1 MLVVELVLK
10 ALSRSKSFS
19 LIFILNFCLAIAALS
34 YLQFFKGSI
43 DTSLETKAKSLLGA
57 DIVISS
63 RFPITDTQIE
73 DIKKQLPEIKNFQQ
87 GISTVSMIS
96 SNKRARLME
105 LVKIEEGFPYY
116 GGLVFQDNSTYPQ
129 GELIATLPKENE
141 VWVYEEV
148 LDLLGLKSGDT
159 VQIASRDFVIQ
170 KIIVED
176 SLKAVSFS
184 GFMPKIYITQK
195 GLENTKLLQFGSTAR
210 YKLNYQFVKD
220 LDNDTLEKIENS
232 LEENV
237 DQNLKVLSPN
247 DGKDRLLR
255 VLNFITN
262 FLSLVSLVSFFLG
275 LVGLIYLYSGY
286 LRKHQ
291 KDITVL
297 NDLGLSKKHLILT
310 YLLHLFVL
318 IMISS
323 IIVFSLITISA
334 QFLGPIVQKLVDF
347 EFDFSLDYLFF
358 LKSAFVLF
366 VLSLSVGL
374 PLILPLL
381 QREKQSFIKTIISF
395 IPFLLFLLLLSHW
408 VTPAK
413 NIGFYFASSVLVL
426 IIFFFT
432 IGSFILKKV
441 DFSGHFE
448 NLALSLAF
456 KNITR
461 QNKTSLTLFTAI
473 VLCTTF
479 FSLIPQVGSSLS
491 NALTLSVE
499 DRPRFFV
506 IDAKENQLKDIQTQV
521 ENIGAKLE
529 NTSPMIR
536 ARIIKINDIDFTKHT
551 LKNADKKLKN
561 DKNELKN
568 ATVNLSYRDDLKKSE
583 KIIEGR
589 AFSGVY
595 DSQDFSK
602 PIELSVEKN
611 YASRRGIKLGDS
623 ITFDVLGLQIQT
635 KVVNIR
641 SVQWN
646 EFVPNFFFILQE
658 GAINDAPKTILAT
671 ISSGDYDASKML
683 ITLADTFPS
692 LTVIDVKSLFESF
705 ASLVKNVTTITDKM
719 SLYSIIIGL
728 LMSFII
734 IQYQMN
740 LQKNNILRL
749 KMIGVKNKTIRNSF
763 LIEFGLIALSA
774 SSFGIIL
781 GSIGSYII
789 SKELFESY
797 WDFRPD
803 ILLLYFFFIP
813 ILTLV
818 IVSFFTSKIIH
829 QKENLLFGE

>member
-1 MLVVELVLK
+1 MLIVELVLK

-19 LIFILNFCLAIAALS
+19 LIFIFNFCLAIAALS

-43 DTSLETKAKSLLGA
+43 DSSLETKAKSLLGA

-73 DIKKQLPEIKNFQQ
+73 DIKTKLPEIKHFNQ

-105 LVKIEEGFPYY
+105 LVKIEENFPYY
-116 GGLVFQDNSTYPQ
+116 GGLVFEDSSNYPQ
-129 GELIATLPKENE
+129 GELIANLPKENE
-141 VWVYEEV
+141 VWVYKEV
-148 LDLLGLKSGDT
+148 LDLLGLQNGDT
-159 VQIASRDFVIQ
+159 IQIANQDFFIQ
-170 KIIVED
+170 KIITED
-176 SLKAVSFS
+176 SLKAISFS
-184 GFMPKIYITQK
+184 GFMPKIYISQK
-195 GLENTKLLQFGSTAR
+195 GLEKTKLLQFGSTAR
-210 YKLNYQFVKD
+210 YKLNYKFTKN
-220 LDNDTLEKIENS
+220 LDNDTLEKIENELKKS
-232 LEENV
+232 V
-237 DQNLKVLSPN
+237 DQNLRVLSPN
-247 DGKDRLLR
+247 DGKDRLLS

-297 NDLGLSKKHLILT
+297 NDLGFSKKNLILT

-347 EFDFSLDYLFF
+347 EFNFSLDYLFF
-358 LKSAFVLF
+358 LKSIVVLF

-381 QREKQSFIKTIISF
+381 QREKRSFFKTVVSF
-395 IPFLLFLLLLSHW
+395 IPFLLFLLLLSHF

-413 NIGFYFASSVLVL
+413 NIGFYFAGSVLVL
-426 IIFFFT
+426 IIIFFA
-432 IGSFILKKV
+432 IGSFILKRV

-448 NLALSLAF
+448 NLSLSLAF

-506 IDAKENQLKDIQTQV
+506 IDAKEDQLNDIQTQV
-521 ENIGAKLE
+521 NNLGADLE
-529 NTSPMIR
+529 NSSPMIR
-536 ARIIKINDIDFTKHT
+536 ARIIKINDIDFTKHA
-551 LKNADKKLKN
+551 LDKADQKLKN

-568 ATVNLSYRDDLKKSE
+568 ATVNLSYRNEIKKSE
-583 KIIEGR
+583 NIIEGR

-602 PIELSVEKN
+602 PVELSVEKN
-611 YASRRGIKLGDS
+611 YASRRGIELGDS
-623 ITFDVLGLQIQT
+623 ITFDVLGLQVQT

-641 SVQWN
+641 SVKWN
-646 EFVPNFFFILQE
+646 EFVPNFFFI
-658 GAINDAPKTILAT
+658 
-671 ISSGDYDASKML
+671 
-683 ITLADTFPS
+683 
-692 LTVIDVKSLFESF
+692 
-705 ASLVKNVTTITDKM
+705 
-719 SLYSIIIGL
+719 
-728 LMSFII
+728 
-734 IQYQMN
+734 
-740 LQKNNILRL
+740 
-749 KMIGVKNKTIRNSF
+749 
-763 LIEFGLIALSA
+763 
-774 SSFGIIL
+774 
-781 GSIGSYII
+781 
-789 SKELFESY
+789 
-797 WDFRPD
+797 
-803 ILLLYFFFIP
+803 
-813 ILTLV
+813 
-818 IVSFFTSKIIH
+818 
-829 QKENLLFGE
+829 